1 MSLLTTVL
9 KSVVHAEQPRA
20 EHVRDRIFHASGSY
34 FFVPK
39 GSDTGYRL
47 QPGEAASIAHRADAN
62 LQAAQKLAKLAV
74 FGSIVVA
81 MLLRSAIPKHAL
93 SATNANVLLV
103 FVCAVAVAAGLLVHQ
118 RHLGNFDRLLESELN
133 QHPKVPMYMLQD
145 PVAAS
150 SSPRSIRT
158 LMLFIL
164 LPVIGF
170 AFYTVSLPITESN
183 KLMPKAAILIEMV
196 HIPLAL
202 VGVFLAVRFYYM
214 RKKRGF

>member
-34 FFVPK
+34 FFVPR
-39 GSDTGYRL
+39 GGDTGYRL

-74 FGSIVVA
+74 FGSVVVA
-81 MLLRSAIPKHAL
+81 MLLWFAIPKHAL
-93 SATNANVLLV
+93 PATRSDAL
-103 FVCAVAVAAGLLVHQ
+103 FIFICAVAVVAGIFVHR

-133 QHPKVPMYMLQD
+133 QHSKVPMDMLQD

-158 LMLFIL
+158 LMLCIM

-170 AFYTVSLPITESN
+170 AFYTVTLPITESN

-202 VGVFLAVRFYYM
+202 LGVFLAVRFYYM
-214 RKKRGF
+214 SRKRGF